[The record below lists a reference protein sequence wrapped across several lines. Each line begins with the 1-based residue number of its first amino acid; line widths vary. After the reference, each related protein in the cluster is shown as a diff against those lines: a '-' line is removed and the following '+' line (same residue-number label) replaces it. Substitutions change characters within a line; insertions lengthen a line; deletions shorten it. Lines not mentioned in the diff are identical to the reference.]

1 MMSFDM
7 NIIDIININDFG
19 YHCIINGINKR
30 EAIHL

>member
-1 MMSFDM
+1 M

-30 EAIHL
+30 EAMHL